1 MERFTDYYFGGER
14 NISSFSL
21 GHYCE
26 AYIDWGPYGMMVHL
40 FIYGLIGGLL
50 MVITTNRTS
59 RLNPILAFGVLW
71 VVLTPWGTFQQDMT
85 TISGKVV
92 WGSICHL
99 LIFFPL
105 YRWTDRFLQS

>member
-1 MERFTDYYFGGER
+1 
-14 NISSFSL
+14 
-21 GHYCE
+21 
-26 AYIDWGPYGMMVHL
+26 MMVHL